1 MLRFMGS
8 QRVGHDLADDLI
20 LSDLQPGLPSP
31 VAIPEGRNIIVIDL
45 QDYFFTIPFNA
56 EKKK

>member
-45 QDYFFTIPFNA
+45 
-56 EKKK
+56 